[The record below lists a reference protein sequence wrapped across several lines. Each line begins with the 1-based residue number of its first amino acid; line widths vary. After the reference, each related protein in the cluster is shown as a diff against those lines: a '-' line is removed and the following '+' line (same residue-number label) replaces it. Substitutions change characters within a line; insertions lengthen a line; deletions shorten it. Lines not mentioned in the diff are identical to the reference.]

1 MSAVSRSQ
9 LNTSKCYA
17 TSNGD
22 YLGKYK
28 HTTSIT
34 EGVVGRTTVCHF
46 DEGDVYDAD
55 TKTFKE
61 VDCRTVGSPNVFKEF
76 EDYVVDEMGK
86 RKCPYCNAVEG
97 GTLRI
102 ITHYF
107 NCKNPNK
114 RGGRKNR
121 KPTKKN
127 RRRNRR
133 SSKKNRRN

>member
-9 LNTSKCYA
+9 LNISKCYA

-28 HTTSIT
+28 NTTSIT
-34 EGVVGRTTVCHF
+34 EGVVGRTTVCSF
-46 DEGDVYDAD
+46 DERDVYDAD
-55 TKTFKE
+55 KKTFKE
-61 VDCRTVGSPNVFKEF
+61 VDCRTVGSPIVFKEF

-86 RKCPYCNAVEG
+86 RKCPICHAVEG

-107 NCKNPNK
+107 GCKNK
-114 RGGRKNR
+114 QGGRKNR

>member
-1 MSAVSRSQ
+1 MSAVSMSQ
-9 LNTSKCYA
+9 LNTSKCYS
-17 TSNGD
+17 TSDGD

-28 HTTSIT
+28 STTSIT
-34 EGVVGRTTVCHF
+34 EGVVGRTTVCSF

-55 TKTFKE
+55 KKTFKE
-61 VDCRTVGSPNVFKEF
+61 VDCRTES
-76 EDYVVDEMGK
+76 YVIDENGK
-86 RKCPYCNAVEG
+86 YKCLYCNAVES

-107 NCKNPNK
+107 GCKNPNK
-114 RGGRKNR
+114 KPNKQGGRKNR

>member
-1 MSAVSRSQ
+1 MSEVNRHQ

-17 TSNGD
+17 TTGGE

-28 HTTSIT
+28 HTKQFN
-34 EGVVGRTTVCHF
+34 EGQLGSLTGLTTVCVF
-46 DEGDVYDAD
+46 DEGDVHDAD

-61 VDCRTVGSPNVFKEF
+61 VDCITQPYAK
-76 EDYVVDEMGK
+76 DENGNY
-86 RKCPYCNAVEG
+86 KCQYCNAVQRG
-97 GTLRI
+97 KYW
-102 ITHYF
+102 HYF
-107 NCKNPNK
+107 GCKNPQKNPNK
-114 RGGRKNR
+114 QGGRKNR

>member
-1 MSAVSRSQ
+1 MSAVSRSE
-9 LNTSKCYA
+9 LKISKCY
-17 TSNGD
+17 TSDGD

-28 HTTSIT
+28 STTSTT
-34 EGVVGRTTVCHF
+34 EGGGRTTICSF
-46 DEGDVYDAD
+46 DGGDVYDAD
-55 TKTFKE
+55 RKTFTE
-61 VDCRTVGSPNVFKEF
+61 VDCRGS
-76 EDYVVDEMGK
+76 YMVDENGK

-97 GTLRI
+97 GILKI
-102 ITHYF
+102 ITHNF

-114 RGGRKNR
+114 LGGRKNR

>member
-9 LNTSKCYA
+9 LKTSKCYA
-17 TSNGD
+17 TSDGD

-28 HTTSIT
+28 STTSIT
-34 EGVVGRTTVCHF
+34 EGGIGRTTVCSF
-46 DEGDVYDAD
+46 DGGDVYDAD
-55 TKTFKE
+55 RKTFTE
-61 VDCRTVGSPNVFKEF
+61 VDCKGSPNVGQA
-76 EDYVVDEMGK
+76 YMVDEDGK

-97 GTLRI
+97 GTSRI
-102 ITHYF
+102 ITHNF

>member
-1 MSAVSRSQ
+1 MSSVSQ
-9 LNTSKCYA
+9 LNTSKCY
-17 TSNGD
+17 TMNEE

-28 HTTSIT
+28 NTESAHDHVGGITTICS
-34 EGVVGRTTVCHF
+34 F
-46 DEGDVYDAD
+46 DVRDVYDAD
-55 TKTFKE
+55 NKTFIE
-61 VDCRTVGSPNVFKEF
+61 VDCRVLPKNVGQ
-76 EDYVVDEMGK
+76 DYVVDENGK
-86 RKCPYCNAVEG
+86 HKCPYCNAVEG